1 MGPGKKDVINHIIES
16 NWNNYSEEEKI
27 RIIHDAADLE
37 PEQSIIAVLA
47 GITSY
52 QFSVRNEA
60 RKGLELIRLKISNF
74 FSEYEDKEQYL
85 KGMKVS
91 ASVCFRIYSLIRP
104 DMTPKENNYYFTLL
118 LDFEGKGPYFA
129 YLAVYNETIPLGA
142 MEQMMNTFSDYRRLA
157 LVDQYLQ
164 ATPSARLKFG
174 FSFIRLLKSIKQR
187 DAVIN
192 FYAALFDR
200 QGDADPFL
208 NNISNELKDP
218 AKIVSN
224 ELQSQSPEI
233 KIKGLKALAVI
244 STKISSKLLIDI
256 LLTENV
262 GKVRFAI
269 YEIIENSSI
278 GTYADMFY
286 PILEIFY
293 A

>member
-192 FYAALFDR
+192 FYAPLQQHKITEYTAVYINSWGEMFCRSFYSEKGFHSLEETKNDIMSRMVIKKF
-200 QGDADPFL
+200 PL
-208 NNISNELKDP
+208 NTAYYFS
-218 AKIVSN
+218 
-224 ELQSQSPEI
+224 
-233 KIKGLKALAVI
+233 KGV
-244 STKISSKLLIDI
+244 
-256 LLTENV
+256 
-262 GKVRFAI
+262 VR
-269 YEIIENSSI
+269 
-278 GTYADMFY
+278 
-286 PILEIFY
+286 
-293 A
+293 